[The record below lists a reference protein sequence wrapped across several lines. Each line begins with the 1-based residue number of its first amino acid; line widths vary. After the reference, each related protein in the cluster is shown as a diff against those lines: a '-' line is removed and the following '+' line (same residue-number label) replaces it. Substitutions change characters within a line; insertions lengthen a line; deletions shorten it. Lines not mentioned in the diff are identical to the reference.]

1 MFFQKIVQNW
11 KNVIQYRKEH
21 QSKRTTNMEENAV
34 KKSKRGERYEHNPFI
49 NLAVT
54 NTKKGV
60 KRISNK
66 DGNRMMVVSENT
78 GEIVAPAGFWYAQE
92 VDKTQFV
99 KLYVNGVKEF
109 KNLAGAGAKVFEILY
124 LRVQENIGKDQIW
137 LTFPNIDQKITPMGE
152 TTFYRGM
159 KELLDKE
166 FIAESFTPGLYFLN
180 PDYMWNGD
188 RLAFVNEYRK
198 ITIKSK
204 IEQINTKKTDIFEKE
219 TLKNT
224 IEIIHN

>member
-1 MFFQKIVQNW
+1 MAEQAI
-11 KNVIQYRKEH
+11 
-21 QSKRTTNMEENAV
+21 

-49 NLAVT
+49 GSAVA
-54 NTKKGV
+54 NTKQGV

-78 GEIVAPAGFWYAQE
+78 GEIVAPAGFWHAQE

-109 KNLAGAGAKVFEILY
+109 KNLTGAGTKVFEILY

-137 LTFPNIDQKITPMGE
+137 LTFPNIDQKVTPMGE

-159 KELLDKE
+159 KELLDKG
-166 FIAESFTPGLYFLN
+166 FVAESFTPGLYFLN
-180 PDYMWNGD
+180 PDFMWNGD
-188 RLAFVNEYRK
+188 RLAFVKEYRK
-198 ITIKSK
+198 APSRPKGEEKDTRTLDLFSDSSTGQSDPALPLAGVLAH
-204 IEQINTKKTDIFEKE
+204 EQDAPQE
-219 TLKNT
+219 
-224 IEIIHN
+224 